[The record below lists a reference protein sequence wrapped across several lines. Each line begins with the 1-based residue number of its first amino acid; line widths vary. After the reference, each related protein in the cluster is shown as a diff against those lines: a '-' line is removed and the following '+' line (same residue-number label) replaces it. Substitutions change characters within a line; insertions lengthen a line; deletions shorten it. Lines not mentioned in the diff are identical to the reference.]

1 MGDTFFKK
9 YSQDEL
15 RAAFRQFDQDG
26 SGYIQA
32 NELESIMQKMG
43 RRCNK
48 AEIDAMVKSLD
59 KSGDGQIGFDEFVQ
73 LFQ

>member
-1 MGDTFFKK
+1 MASTFFKT

-15 RAAFRQFDQDG
+15 RTAFRQFDQDG

-43 RRCNK
+43 RRFNK
-48 AEIDAMVKSLD
+48 DEVDAMVSSLD
-59 KSGDGQIGFDEFVQ
+59 KSGDGKIGFDEFIT